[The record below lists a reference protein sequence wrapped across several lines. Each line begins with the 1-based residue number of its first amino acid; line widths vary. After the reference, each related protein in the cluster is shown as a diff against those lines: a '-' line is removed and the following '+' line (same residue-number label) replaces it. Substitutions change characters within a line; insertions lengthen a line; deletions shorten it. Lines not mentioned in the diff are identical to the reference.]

1 MSRIIEWLAQ
11 SPVLLADGAMG
22 TMLFAAGL
30 ESGAPPELW
39 NVEYPERVRAIQR
52 AYLQA
57 GSQIILTN
65 TFGGTRYRLGMHGLE
80 ARVIEL
86 NRAGAEIARAEVDA
100 AGGRA
105 LVAGDIGPSGEIL
118 MPVGTLEFDDA
129 VNAFAEQ
136 AEGLIAGGVDLIWI
150 ETMADLEEVRA
161 AIEGVRRVSAE
172 IPIVATM
179 TFDTKGRTMMGV
191 TPEVAVQTISG
202 WGVIATGGNCG
213 NGPDEMLQVIQK
225 MHAVRPDVVLVSK
238 SNAGKPEIGE
248 EGKVVYRAG
257 PAEMATYAIEMKNAG
272 ARIIGGCCGSSPAH
286 LQAMAQV
293 LVEKLN

>member
-1 MSRIIEWLAQ
+1 MSRLTDLLAN
-11 SPVLLADGAMG
+11 SSTLFADGAMG

-39 NVEYPERVRAIQR
+39 NVEHPDRVAAVQR

-80 ARVIEL
+80 ARVKEL
-86 NRAGAEIARAEVDA
+86 NCAGAKIAREQVDA
-100 AGGRA
+100 LGGTA

-118 MPVGTLEFDDA
+118 QPVGTLDFEDA

-136 AEGLIAGGVDLIWI
+136 AEGLIEGGVDLIWI
-150 ETMADLEEVRA
+150 ETMADLEEVHA
-161 AIEGVRRVSAE
+161 AIEGVRRIAKD

-191 TPEVAVQTISG
+191 TPEVAVKTIAE
-202 WGVIATGGNCG
+202 WGVVATGGNCG
-213 NGPDEMLQVIQK
+213 NGPDEMLEVIKK
-225 MHAVRPDVVLVSK
+225 MHAVRPDVILVSK

-248 EGKVVYRAG
+248 DGKVVYRAG
-257 PAEMATYAIEMKNAG
+257 PAEMAQYAIEMKDAG
-272 ARIIGGCCGSSPAH
+272 AKIIGGCCGSSPAH
-286 LQAMAQV
+286 LQAMRQA
-293 LVEKLN
+293 LIK

>member
-1 MSRIIEWLAQ
+1 MTRLTDLLARSPTII
-11 SPVLLADGAMG
+11 ADGAMG

-39 NVEYPERVRAIQR
+39 NVDYPDRVRAVQR

-80 ARVIEL
+80 ARVKEL

-100 AGGRA
+100 AGARA

-118 MPVGTLEFDDA
+118 MPVGTLDFEDA
-129 VNAFAEQ
+129 VSAFTEQ
-136 AEGLIAGGVDLIWI
+136 AEGLLAGGVDLIWI

-161 AIEGVRRVSAE
+161 AIEGVRRISKD

-191 TPEVAVQTISG
+191 TPEVAVKTICD
-202 WGVIATGGNCG
+202 WGVVATGGNCG
-213 NGPDEMLQVIQK
+213 NGPDEMLEVIKK
-225 MHAVRPDVVLVSK
+225 MHATRPDVILVSK

-248 EGKVVYRAG
+248 DGKVVYRAG
-257 PAEMATYAIEMKNAG
+257 PDEMAKYAIEMKNAG

-286 LQAMAQV
+286 LQAMKQA
-293 LVEKLN
+293 LK

>member
-86 NRAGAEIARAEVDA
+86 NRAGAEIARAEVAA

-118 MPVGTLEFDDA
+118 MPVGTLEFEEA

-136 AEGLIAGGVDLIWI
+136 AQGLIAGGVDLIWI

-161 AIEGVRRVSAE
+161 AIEGVRRISAE

-257 PAEMATYAIEMKNAG
+257 PDEMARYAIEIKNAG

>member
-1 MSRIIEWLAQ
+1 MSRLTDLLAQ

-39 NVEYPERVRAIQR
+39 NVEHPDRVRAVQR

-65 TFGGTRYRLGMHGLE
+65 TFGGSRYRLGMHGLE
-80 ARVIEL
+80 GRVFEL
-86 NRAGAEIARAEVDA
+86 NRAGAEIARAEVNA

-105 LVAGDIGPSGEIL
+105 LVAGDMGPSGEIL

-136 AEGLIAGGVDLIWI
+136 AQGLIAGGVDLIWI

-161 AIEGVRRVSAE
+161 AIEGARRVAAD

-191 TPEVAVQTISG
+191 TPERAVQTISR

-213 NGPDEMLQVIQK
+213 NGPDEMLHVIQK
-225 MHAVRPDVVLVSK
+225 MHAVRPDVILVSK

-248 EGKVVYRAG
+248 DGKVVYRAG
-257 PAEMATYAIEMKNAG
+257 PEEMARYAIEMKNAG

-293 LVEKLN
+293 LVEKSN

>member
-1 MSRIIEWLAQ
+1 MSRLTDLLAQ

-30 ESGAPPELW
+30 ESGAPPEWW
-39 NVEYPERVRAIQR
+39 NVEHPDRVRAVQR

-65 TFGGTRYRLGMHGLE
+65 TFGGSRYRLGMHGLE
-80 ARVIEL
+80 GRVFEL
-86 NRAGAEIARAEVDA
+86 NRAGAEIARAEVNA

-105 LVAGDIGPSGEIL
+105 LVAGDIGPTGEIL
-118 MPVGTLEFDDA
+118 TPVGTLEFDDA

-136 AEGLIAGGVDLIWI
+136 AQGLIAGGVDLIWI

-161 AIEGVRRVSAE
+161 AIEGVRRISAE
-172 IPIVATM
+172 IPLVATM

-191 TPEVAVQTISG
+191 TPELAVQTISR

-213 NGPDEMLQVIQK
+213 NGPDEMLEVIKQ
-225 MHAVRPDVVLVSK
+225 MHAARPDVMLVSK

-248 EGKVVYRAG
+248 DGQVVYRAG
-257 PAEMATYAIEMKNAG
+257 PDEMARYAIEMKNAG
-272 ARIIGGCCGSSPAH
+272 ARVIGGCCGSSPAH
-286 LQAMAQV
+286 LQAMANA
-293 LVEKLN
+293 LK

>member
-1 MSRIIEWLAQ
+1 MTRLTDLLARSPTII
-11 SPVLLADGAMG
+11 ADGAMG

-30 ESGAPPELW
+30 EAGAPPELW
-39 NVEYPERVRAIQR
+39 NVDHPDRVRAVQR

-80 ARVIEL
+80 ARVKEL

-100 AGGRA
+100 AGGTA

-118 MPVGTLEFDDA
+118 QPVGTLDFNDA
-129 VNAFAEQ
+129 VSAFAEQ

-161 AIEGVRRVSAE
+161 AIEGVRQVSKD

-191 TPEVAVQTISG
+191 TPEVAVKTIAE
-202 WGVIATGGNCG
+202 WGVVATGGNCG
-213 NGPDEMLQVIQK
+213 NGPDEMLEVIKQ
-225 MHAVRPDVVLVSK
+225 MHAARPAVILVSK

-248 EGKVVYRAG
+248 DGKVVYRAG
-257 PAEMATYAIEMKNAG
+257 PDEMARYAIEMKKAG
-272 ARIIGGCCGSSPAH
+272 AKIIGGCCGSSPAH

-293 LVEKLN
+293 LGK

>member
-1 MSRIIEWLAQ
+1 MHRLTK
-11 SPVLLADGAMG
+11 LLYDFPTLVADGAMG
-22 TMLFAAGL
+22 TMLFNAGL
-30 ESGAPPELW
+30 DAGAPPELW
-39 NVEYPERVRAIQR
+39 NVDYPDRVRAVQR

-80 ARVIEL
+80 ARVKEL

-118 MPVGTLEFDDA
+118 MPVGTLDFSDA
-129 VNAFAEQ
+129 VDAFAEQ

-150 ETMADLEEVRA
+150 ETMADLEEVHA
-161 AIEGVRRVSAE
+161 AIEGVRRVSADM
-172 IPIVATM
+172 PIVATM

-191 TPEVAVQTISG
+191 TPEKAVQTIMG
-202 WGVIATGGNCG
+202 WGVVATGGNCG
-213 NGPDEMLQVIQK
+213 NGPDEMLEVIKK
-225 MHAVRPDVVLVSK
+225 MHAAMPAVVLVSK
-238 SNAGKPEIGE
+238 SNAGKPAIDEDGQ
-248 EGKVVYRAG
+248 VVYRAG
-257 PAEMATYAIEMKNAG
+257 PDEMARYAVEMKNAG

-286 LQAMAQV
+286 LQAMSQA
-293 LVEKLN
+293 LR

>member
-1 MSRIIEWLAQ
+1 VA
-11 SPVLLADGAMG
+11 
-22 TMLFAAGL
+22 
-30 ESGAPPELW
+30 
-39 NVEYPERVRAIQR
+39 
-52 AYLQA
+52 
-57 GSQIILTN
+57 
-65 TFGGTRYRLGMHGLE
+65 
-80 ARVIEL
+80 
-86 NRAGAEIARAEVDA
+86 A

-161 AIEGVRRVSAE
+161 AIEGVRRIAAE

-225 MHAVRPDVVLVSK
+225 MHAVRPEVVLVSK

-257 PAEMATYAIEMKNAG
+257 PEEMAKYAVEMKNAG

>member
-1 MSRIIEWLAQ
+1 MSRLTELLAN
-11 SPVLLADGAMG
+11 SPTLIADGAMG

-39 NVEYPERVRAIQR
+39 NVDYPDHVRAIQR

-80 ARVIEL
+80 ARVKEL
-86 NRAGAEIARAEVDA
+86 NRVGAEIARAEVDA
-100 AGGRA
+100 AGGRVF
-105 LVAGDIGPSGEIL
+105 VAGDIGPSGEIL
-118 MPVGTLEFDDA
+118 LPVGTLDFGDA

-161 AIEGVRRVSAE
+161 AIEGVRRVSAD
-172 IPIVATM
+172 IPMIATM

-191 TPEVAVQTISG
+191 TPELAVKTIMG
-202 WGVIATGGNCG
+202 WGVVATGGNCG
-213 NGPDEMLQVIQK
+213 NGPDEMLEVIKK
-225 MHAVRPDVVLVSK
+225 MRAARPDVILVSK
-238 SNAGKPEIGE
+238 SNAGMPELGE
-248 EGKVVYRAG
+248 DGNVVYRAG
-257 PAEMATYAIEMKNAG
+257 PDEMAKSAIEMKNAG
-272 ARIIGGCCGSSPAH
+272 ARIIGGCCGNAPAH
-286 LQAMAQV
+286 LQAIARA
-293 LVEKLN
+293 LGKYRC

>member
-1 MSRIIEWLAQ
+1 MSRVIEMLTH

-39 NVEYPERVRAIQR
+39 NVEHPDRVRAVQR

-65 TFGGTRYRLGMHGLE
+65 TFGGSRYRLGMHGLE
-80 ARVIEL
+80 SRVIEL

-100 AGGRA
+100 MGGRA
-105 LVAGDIGPSGEIL
+105 LVAGDLGPSGEIL
-118 MPVGTLEFDDA
+118 MPVGTLDFDDA
-129 VNAFAEQ
+129 VSAFAEQ
-136 AEGLIAGGVDLIWI
+136 TQGLMAGGVDLIWI

-161 AIEGVRRVSAE
+161 AIEGVRRVSAD

-191 TPEVAVQTISG
+191 TPEIAVQTMSG
-202 WGVIATGGNCG
+202 WGVIAMGSNCG
-213 NGPDEMLQVIQK
+213 NGPDEMLKVIQK
-225 MHAVRPDVVLVSK
+225 MHAARPDVILVSK

-248 EGKVVYRAG
+248 DGKVVYRAG
-257 PAEMATYAIEMKNAG
+257 PDEMARYAIEMKNAG

-286 LQAMAQV
+286 LQAMARA
-293 LVEKLN
+293 LGKSS

>member
-1 MSRIIEWLAQ
+1 MNHAIEMFTN

-39 NVEYPERVRAIQR
+39 NVEHPDRVRAVQR

-65 TFGGTRYRLGMHGLE
+65 TFGGSRYRLGMHGLE
-80 ARVIEL
+80 SRVIEL

-100 AGGRA
+100 AGGHA

-118 MPVGTLEFDDA
+118 MPVGTLDFDDA

-136 AEGLIAGGVDLIWI
+136 AQGLIAGGVDLIWI

-161 AIEGVRRVSAE
+161 AIEGVRRVSAD

-202 WGVIATGGNCG
+202 WGVVATGGNCG
-213 NGPDEMLQVIQK
+213 NGPDEMLEVIQK
-225 MHAVRPDVVLVSK
+225 MHAARPDVLLVSK

-248 EGKVVYRAG
+248 DGKVVYRAG
-257 PAEMATYAIEMKNAG
+257 PAEMAKYAVEMKDAG
-272 ARIIGGCCGSSPAH
+272 ARIIGGCCGSSPTH
-286 LQAMAQV
+286 LQAMARA
-293 LVEKLN
+293 LGKSS

>member
-39 NVEYPERVRAIQR
+39 NVEHPERVRAIQR

-65 TFGGTRYRLGMHGLE
+65 TFGGSRYRLGMHGLE

-86 NRAGAEIARAEVDA
+86 NRAGAEIARAEVAA

-136 AEGLIAGGVDLIWI
+136 AQGLIAGGVDLIWI

-161 AIEGVRRVSAE
+161 AIEGVRRISAE

-202 WGVIATGGNCG
+202 WGVIAMGGNCG

-225 MHAVRPDVVLVSK
+225 MHAVRPEVVLVSK

-257 PAEMATYAIEMKNAG
+257 PEEMAKYAVEMKNAG